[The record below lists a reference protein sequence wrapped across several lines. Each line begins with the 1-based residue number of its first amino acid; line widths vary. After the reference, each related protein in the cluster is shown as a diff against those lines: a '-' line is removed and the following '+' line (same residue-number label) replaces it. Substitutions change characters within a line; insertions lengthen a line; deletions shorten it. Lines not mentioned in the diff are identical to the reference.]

1 MLAPQ
6 QGIMCSRAVIPRC
19 GATLTRHGVQP
30 AIDDEDARRIASG
43 LFVSNFPDSTY
54 NGALLPSTRQ
64 HNHHGSQRSKQWLH
78 SQQLLFFDA
87 YTHTRRGSFVARD
100 IAGSAAALVL
110 LLRSQERTASAA
122 TTQMSTIGPIWLTF
136 T

>member
-64 HNHHGSQRSKQWLH
+64 HNHHGSQRSTAVAAFATTADFFLH
-78 SQQLLFFDA
+78 ILI
-87 YTHTRRGSFVARD
+87 RGVEVSSLVT
-100 IAGSAAALVL
+100 SPVL
-110 LLRSQERTASAA
+110 LLRWFCCCAHRSV
-122 TTQMSTIGPIWLTF
+122 
-136 T
+136 